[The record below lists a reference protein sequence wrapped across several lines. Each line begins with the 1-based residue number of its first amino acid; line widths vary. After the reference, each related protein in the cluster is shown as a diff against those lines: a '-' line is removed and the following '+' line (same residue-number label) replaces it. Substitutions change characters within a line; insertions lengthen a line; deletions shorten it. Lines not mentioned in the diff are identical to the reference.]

1 MTDAVA
7 VLHGI
12 FQPAF
17 TMRPLCRHLAGEG
30 YSVINVDYPSTAHPI
45 EELAEIVADRI
56 DAHAATVDGRLHLVG
71 YSMGGLVIRAFLRD
85 RVPVN
90 LGKVVMIGTPNHG
103 SEVADFLRSFPPF
116 RYLYGPAGQ
125 QLITDQKEFAS
136 IFADE
141 GLDLGIIAGDS
152 AFNPLLRH
160 IFGKPSDGRVSVE
173 STRLDC
179 AADHLVVH
187 SNHTMLPHN
196 AVVWKQTASFLRQ
209 GRFDRPAVS
218 ISSIETTEA

>member
-1 MTDAVA
+1 MTDAVV

-17 TMRPLCRHLAGEG
+17 TMLPFCRHLSKSG
-30 YSVINVDYPSTAHPI
+30 YSVLNIDYPSTTFPI
-45 EELAEIVADRI
+45 ERLAEIVADRI
-56 DAHAATVDGRLHLVG
+56 DSHAASIDGKLHLVG

-103 SEVADFLRSFPPF
+103 SEVADFLKSFPPF

-125 QLITDQKEFAS
+125 QLVTDQKAFSS
-136 IFADE
+136 IFAND
-141 GLDLGIIAGDS
+141 GFDLGIIAGDT
-152 AFNPLLRH
+152 ARNPILDR
-160 IFGKPSDGRVSVE
+160 IIGQPSDGKVSVE
-173 STRLDC
+173 STKLAC

-187 SNHTMLPHN
+187 SNHTLLPHN
-196 AVVWKQTASFLRQ
+196 RTVWNQTSAFLRNGVFDRDEVAVVEHEVENA
-209 GRFDRPAVS
+209 
-218 ISSIETTEA
+218 